1 MLGEGFLL
9 IFHCEEDKKNP
20 STSTGHNLQPRPIT
34 PQKNLQNKGSGQEQ
48 EEAGHGLRV
57 VPPSTQVLS
66 IPVCSPVQTP
76 ETDPTISSGLCSLL
90 EDYPDLYGADSGL
103 ISYDPLRT
111 VSDQVDIYMQSCGSS
126 PSLPDQGYF
135 VMGDRVN
142 ASLGLPTTQLE
153 PMSNSL
159 LNGLLE
165 KKIDE
170 VYLQHFT
177 DNLARCNSNMG
188 NSILHGLVP
197 PLQPNNAQQGP
208 DSLDSSLVKGPGGE
222 CGKKISHVTTPS
234 KTPCS
239 SNFST
244 PVLLISEDVHPHNK

>member
-1 MLGEGFLL
+1 MLGEGFLVV
-9 IFHCEEDKKNP
+9 FHYEEEKKNP
-20 STSTGHNLQPRPIT
+20 STSTV
-34 PQKNLQNKGSGQEQ
+34 KENLQNKGSNQEQ
-48 EEAGHGLRV
+48 EESRHGLQV
-57 VPPSTQVLS
+57 IPQATTQVLS
-66 IPVCSPVQTP
+66 IPVCPPVQTL

-90 EDYPDLYGADSGL
+90 EDYPDLYGADPGL

-111 VSDQVDIYMQSCGSS
+111 VSDQVDIYTQSCGSS
-126 PSLPDQGYF
+126 TSLPDQGYF

-177 DNLARCNSNMG
+177 DNLARCNSKMG
-188 NSILHGLVP
+188 NSILHGLVAP
-197 PLQPNNAQQGP
+197 MQPNNVQQGP
-208 DSLDSSLVKGPGGE
+208 DSLDSSLVRGPGGE
-222 CGKKISHVTTPS
+222 CGKRISHVTNPS

-244 PVLLISEDVHPHNK
+244 PVLRISEDVHPHNK